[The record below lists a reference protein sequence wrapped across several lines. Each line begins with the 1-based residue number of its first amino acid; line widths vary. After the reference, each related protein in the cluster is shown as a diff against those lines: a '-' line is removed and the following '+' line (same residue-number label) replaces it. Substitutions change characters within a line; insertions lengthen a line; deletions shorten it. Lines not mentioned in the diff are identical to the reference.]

1 MLQPYL
7 FIGAIS
13 AFWDGV
19 LLHWNIR
26 DKCQLRYQNINANA
40 DANADA
46 NANANVNGYDPRPN
60 YPQRESMAGVRS
72 GAYML
77 V

>member
-40 DANADA
+40 DANAVKNIAPSDVA
-46 NANANVNGYDPRPN
+46 TQMCIR
-60 YPQRESMAGVRS
+60 RS
-72 GAYML
+72 DS
-77 V
+77 